1 MPKEETYLTVTG
13 EIRYNMTNDYMF
25 RVILQENE
33 KVLRGLVSS
42 LLHMKPDEIKS
53 ISVENPITLGD
64 AMNKKTIVFD
74 VKIILN
80 NNTLIN
86 LEMQLLNE
94 HNWVE
99 RSLFY
104 LCRAFTRLLKG
115 EDYSKLQPV
124 AHIGFLDFTL
134 FPEHP
139 EFYAMYKLLNTKDYH
154 LYSDKL
160 ALGVVNLNRTDLA
173 TDEDRTY
180 GIDNW
185 VKIFKAKT
193 WEELRM
199 LSENNEYVEE
209 MVRSLYKFNSDEQIR
224 EQCEEIEI
232 ELAAR
237 KARYKEQE
245 EATAKLKAELAEAL
259 AEKEAVLAEKAE
271 ALAKKDEV
279 LAKKDAIIAELEA
292 QLTAYKQ
299 QSLQL

>member
-1 MPKEETYLTVTG
+1 MPKKETYLTITG

-25 RVILQENE
+25 RAILQENE
-33 KVLRGLVSS
+33 KVLRGLVSA
-42 LLHMKPDEIKS
+42 LLHMRPEEIKS

-64 AMNKKTIVFD
+64 AMDKKTIVFD
-74 VKIILN
+74 VKIKLN

-104 LCRAFTRLLKG
+104 LCRAFTKLLKG

-124 AHIGFLDFTL
+124 THIGFLDFTL

-154 LYSDKL
+154 LYSDKF
-160 ALGVVNLNRTDLA
+160 ALGVVNLNRTDIA
-173 TDEDRTY
+173 TDEDKAY

-199 LSENNEYVEE
+199 LSENNKYVEE
-209 MVRSLYKFNSDEQIR
+209 MVRSLFKFNSDEQIR
-224 EQCEEIEI
+224 EQCEDIEI

-237 KARYKEQE
+237 KARYRDQE
-245 EATAKLKAELAEAL
+245 EAIAKLKAELAEAL
-259 AEKEAVLAEKAE
+259 DKRNAFLAEKDAE
-271 ALAKKDEV
+271 LAD
-279 LAKKDAIIAELEA
+279 KDAELAEKDAELATLKALLKEHNIEF
-292 QLTAYKQ
+292 
-299 QSLQL
+299 

>member
-1 MPKEETYLTVTG
+1 MPKEETYLTITG

-42 LLHMKPDEIKS
+42 LLHMKPDKIKS

-124 AHIGFLDFTL
+124 TLIGFLDFTL
-134 FPEHP
+134 FPKHP

-173 TDEDRTY
+173 TDEDKTY

-209 MVRSLYKFNSDEQIR
+209 MVRSLFKFNSDEQVR

-237 KARYKEQE
+237 KARYREQE

-259 AEKEAVLAEKAE
+259 AEKEAVLAEKAD
-271 ALAKKDEV
+271 ALAE
-279 LAKKDAIIAELEA
+279 LARLKALLQKHNI
-292 QLTAYKQ
+292 
-299 QSLQL
+299 QS